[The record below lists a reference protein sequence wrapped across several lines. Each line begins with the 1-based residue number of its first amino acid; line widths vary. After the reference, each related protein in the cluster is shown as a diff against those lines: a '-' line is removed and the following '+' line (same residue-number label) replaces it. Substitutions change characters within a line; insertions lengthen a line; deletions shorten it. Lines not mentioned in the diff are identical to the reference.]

1 MSLKRLQIYLNL
13 DQLNWLTYYTFNQI
27 DFNNDSTCLD
37 IRDGEFDWK
46 STPDEKGSENQ
57 NEDNNLVNPEEHC
70 STLKRINFKIKKG
83 QLIGCIGNYKNNKT
97 TFHLTLSINKDP
109 N

>member
-13 DQLNWLTYYTFNQI
+13 DQLNWLTYTFNQI
-27 DFNNDSTCLD
+27 DFSNDSACVD

-46 STPDEKGSENQ
+46 SNLDEKGSETQ
-57 NEDNNLVNPEEHC
+57 NEDNNLVNPEDHS

-83 QLIGCIGNYKNNKT
+83 QLIGCIGNYKNTKAY
-97 TFHLTLSINKDP
+97 FI
-109 N
+109 